1 MVKWPNENWLNG
13 GVILGQMEEFKKIIS
28 IFAPKF
34 SENMEKTYKKR
45 IADGLLQ
52 RKLAGKGAVL
62 IEGAKWCGKT
72 TTAEQI
78 AKSVKYMTET
88 GMVDQNIQLAKLNP
102 KLILKGEIPRLI
114 DEWQVAPQLWDSI
127 RFESDHGPLGQF
139 ILTGSSVPP
148 DMSQVIHSGTGRIG
162 WLRMRPMSLWESQES
177 SGEVSL
183 AELFTTPEQIGAI
196 NPMDIEQ
203 VAFLTCRGG
212 WPLAV
217 DMERDI
223 ALDQAFD
230 YVESVEKRDIQKVDG
245 VDRDPVRVHRLL
257 RSLARNQGSQA
268 SIGTIR
274 ADMIANEADTL
285 SEDTI
290 SSYMKAL
297 NQIFVVEDSEAWNP
311 NLRSKT
317 AIRTSDTRYFTDPSI
332 ATAALG
338 IGPNDLIND
347 LNTFGLFFETMAV
360 RDLRVYAE
368 ALNGKVYHF
377 RDKNGLECDAV
388 VHLRD
393 GRYGLVEIKLGGD
406 DLINDGADALKD
418 LAGKIDTEKMKAPS
432 FMMVLIGVGT
442 YAYRREDGVYVVPI
456 GCLKD

>member
-1 MVKWPNENWLNG
+1 MV
-13 GVILGQMEEFKKIIS
+13 
-28 IFAPKF
+28 
-34 SENMEKTYKKR
+34 KTYKKR
-45 IADGLLQ
+45 IADGLLL

-88 GMVDQNIQLAKLNP
+88 GMVEQNVQLAKLNP
-102 KLILKGEIPRLI
+102 KLLLRGDIPRLI
-114 DEWQVAPQLWDSI
+114 DEWQVAPQLWDSV

-148 DMSQVIHSGTGRIG
+148 DMSKVIHSGTGRIG
-162 WLRMRPMSLWESQES
+162 WLKMRPMSLWESHES

-183 AELFTTPEQIGAI
+183 AELFTTPGQVGAI
-196 NPMDIEQ
+196 NSVDIEQ
-203 VAFLTCRGG
+203 LAFLICRGG
-212 WPLAV
+212 WPLAI
-217 DMERDI
+217 DMEREI

-230 YVESVEKRDIQKVDG
+230 YVESVEKRDISKVDG
-245 VDRDPVRVHRLL
+245 VERDAVRVHRLL

-268 SIGTIR
+268 SLGTIK
-274 ADMIANEADTL
+274 ADLTANEADTL

-290 SSYMKAL
+290 ASYCKAL
-297 NQIFVVEDSEAWNP
+297 KEIFVVEDSEAWNP

-317 AIRTSDTRYFTDPSI
+317 AIRTRDTHYFTDPSI

-338 IGPNDLIND
+338 IGPDDLVND
-347 LNTFGLFFETMAV
+347 LNTFGLFLETMAV

-368 ALNGKVYHF
+368 ALNGKVYHY

-406 DLINDGADALKD
+406 ELINEGVETLKT
-418 LAGKIDTEKMKAPS
+418 LASKIDSTKMKKPS
-432 FMMVLIGVGT
+432 FMMVLTGVGT
-442 YAYRREDGVYVVPI
+442 YAYKREDDVYVVPI

>member
-1 MVKWPNENWLNG
+1 
-13 GVILGQMEEFKKIIS
+13 MEI
-28 IFAPKF
+28 
-34 SENMEKTYKKR
+34 TYKKR

-102 KLILKGEIPRLI
+102 KLLLKGEIPRLI

-183 AELFTTPEQIGAI
+183 AELFTTPEQVGAI

-217 DMERDI
+217 DMEREI

-268 SIGTIR
+268 SFGTIK
-274 ADMIANEADTL
+274 ADLITNEADTI

-290 SSYMKAL
+290 ASYYKAL
-297 NQIFVVEDSEAWNP
+297 KEIFVVEDSEAWNP

-317 AIRTSDTRYFTDPSI
+317 AIRTSDTRYFTDSSI

-347 LNTFGLFFETMAV
+347 LNTFGLLFETMAV

-368 ALNGKVYHF
+368 ALNGKVYHY

-406 DLINDGADALKD
+406 DLINDGADALTS
-418 LAGKIDTEKMKAPS
+418 LAKKIDPEKMKEPS
-432 FMMVLIGVGT
+432 FMMVLIAVGT
-442 YAYRREDGVYVVPI
+442 YAYKREYGVYVVPI
-456 GCLKD
+456 GCLRD

>member
-1 MVKWPNENWLNG
+1 MV
-13 GVILGQMEEFKKIIS
+13 
-28 IFAPKF
+28 
-34 SENMEKTYKKR
+34 KTYKKR
-45 IADGLLQ
+45 IADSLLL

-88 GMVDQNIQLAKLNP
+88 GMVEQNVQLARLNP
-102 KLILKGEIPRLI
+102 KLLLKGDIPRLI
-114 DEWQVAPQLWDSI
+114 DEWQVAPQLWDSV

-148 DMSQVIHSGTGRIG
+148 DMSKVIHSGTGRLG
-162 WLRMRPMSLWESQES
+162 WLKMRPMSLWESHES

-183 AELFTTPEQIGAI
+183 AELFTTPGQVGAI
-196 NPMDIEQ
+196 NSVDIEQ
-203 VAFLTCRGG
+203 LAFLICRGG
-212 WPLAV
+212 WPLAI
-217 DMERDI
+217 DMEREI

-230 YVESVEKRDIQKVDG
+230 YVESVEKRDISKVDG
-245 VDRDPVRVHRLL
+245 VERDAARVHRLL

-268 SIGTIR
+268 SFGTIK
-274 ADMIANEADTL
+274 ADLTANEADTL

-290 SSYMKAL
+290 ASYCKAL
-297 NQIFVVEDSEAWNP
+297 KEIFVVEDSEAWNP

-338 IGPNDLIND
+338 IGPDDLIND
-347 LNTFGLFFETMAV
+347 LNTFGLLLETMAV

-368 ALNGKVYHF
+368 ALDGKVYHY

-406 DLINDGADALKD
+406 ELINEGVETLKT
-418 LAGKIDTEKMKAPS
+418 LASKIDSTKMKEPS
-432 FMMVLIGVGT
+432 FMMVLTGVGT
-442 YAYRREDGVYVVPI
+442 YAYKREDGVYVVPI

>member
-1 MVKWPNENWLNG
+1 
-13 GVILGQMEEFKKIIS
+13 
-28 IFAPKF
+28 
-34 SENMEKTYKKR
+34 MEKVYRNR
-45 IADGLLQ
+45 IADGLLL

-78 AKSVKYMTET
+78 AKSILYMSET
-88 GMVDQNIQLAKLNP
+88 GMVEQNRSVASLNP
-102 KLILKGEIPRLI
+102 KLLLRGEKPRLI
-114 DEWQVAPQLWDSI
+114 DEWQIAPQLWDSV

-139 ILTGSSVPP
+139 ILTGSSVPA
-148 DMSQVIHSGTGRIG
+148 DMSNVVHSGTGRIG

-177 SGEVSL
+177 TGEVSL
-183 AELFTTPEQIGAI
+183 GELFASPDQVSGI
-196 NPMDIEQ
+196 NRVDIEQ
-203 VAFLTCRGG
+203 LAFLVCRGG

-217 DMERDI
+217 DMGREV

-230 YVESVEKRDIQKVDG
+230 YIEAVEKRDISKVDG
-245 VDRDPVRVHRLL
+245 VERDPVRVHRLL

-268 SIGTIR
+268 SLGTIR
-274 ADMIANEADTL
+274 ADLEANEADSL

-290 SSYMKAL
+290 SSYIKAL
-297 NQIFVVEDSEAWNP
+297 KEIFVVEDSEAWNP

-332 ATAALG
+332 AAAALG
-338 IGPNDLIND
+338 IGPNDLVND
-347 LNTFGLFFETMAV
+347 LNTFGLLFETLAV

-393 GRYGLVEIKLGGD
+393 GRYGLVEVKLGGD
-406 DLINDGADALKD
+406 VLIGEGAQALLK
-418 LAGKIDTEKMKAPS
+418 LSGKIDTERMKAPS
-432 FMMVLIGVGT
+432 FMMVLVGIGS

-456 GCLKD
+456 ECLKD